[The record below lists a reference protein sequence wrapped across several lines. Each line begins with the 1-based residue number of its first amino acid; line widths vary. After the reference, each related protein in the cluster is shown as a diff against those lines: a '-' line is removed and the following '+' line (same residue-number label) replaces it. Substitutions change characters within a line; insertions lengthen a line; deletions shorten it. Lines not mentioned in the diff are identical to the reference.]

1 MVDRAGRFDDLYAS
15 DIDPWKFR
23 SSDYERSKYEATL
36 AALPRERY
44 AACIEAGCSIGELT
58 RLLASRCESVTG
70 IDISHVAI
78 SEAER
83 RNADLPDV
91 QFIRAEFP
99 ESWPEM
105 PADLIVL
112 SEILYF
118 LTPDEIVRLADVIS
132 RNWTTPG
139 DCVLVN
145 YLGQI
150 PEPLQ
155 GDDAADCFIKA
166 IAHTSSVRLIDGN
179 GYRIDV
185 LMKR

>member
-36 AALPRERY
+36 AALPRQRY
-44 AACIEAGCSIGELT
+44 EACIEAGCSIGELT

-70 IDISHVAI
+70 IDISQVAI

-83 RNADLPDV
+83 RNVDLPHV
-91 QFIRAEFP
+91 QFLQGELP
-99 ESWPEM
+99 ENWPAM

-118 LTPDEIVRLADVIS
+118 LTRDEIVRLADFIS
-132 RNWTTPG
+132 RNWATPG
-139 DCVLVN
+139 DCILVN

-155 GDDAADCFIKA
+155 GDDAADCFINA
-166 IAHTSSVRLIDGN
+166 IKPISSMRVISGN